1 MNNTIPNFLPTAK
14 SDEYLPSI
22 NIWTRL
28 GGLFLVGVFG
38 AAVTIS
44 TFTKYQQTVKASA
57 NVRPTGEIR
66 IVQSAI
72 EGTVKKISV
81 KENQLVKKGDVL
93 IILDDIQL
101 QNQKNQLT
109 GNIQQSQLQIR
120 QLNAQ
125 IAALNRQ
132 IATETEKN
140 KRIVASAISEVQRT
154 KRDYQDRKVAV
165 SSEWQEAQA
174 NIKIAENE
182 LLQVK
187 SELQSIQANLES
199 AEAGL
204 KAAIVKRLRYE
215 DIAKSGSISQNQL
228 EEVQLAATQQAQIVE
243 SQKATLESQKQ
254 VIQQKQQALTSA
266 IARSKKADSSLNP
279 SNAVISISEEK
290 VATER
295 ANGKTNLAR
304 LQQERESLIQRQIEI
319 QDQINNTEKELKQV
333 LTQIQKTVIRASA
346 TGTILKLEL
355 RNPGQVVNSGGAI
368 AQISPSHTPLVIKSR
383 INAADISK
391 VKVCQAKKVAECET
405 GKVKMRVSTYP
416 YPDYGTLSGAV
427 RAIATDSIASQN
439 HENTTTTPYYEI
451 TIEPEKLYLERGK
464 KQYPIQSGMEVTA
477 DIIAE
482 EETLLIFILRKAR
495 LLTDL

>member
-22 NIWTRL
+22 GIWTRL

-132 IATETEKN
+132 IATETERN
-140 KRIVASAISEVQRT
+140 QRIVASAISEVQRT

-199 AEAGL
+199 VEAGL

-243 SQKATLESQKQ
+243 SQKAKLASQKQ

-266 IARSKKADSSLNP
+266 IARSKKAASSLNP
-279 SNAVISISEEK
+279 SNAVIFISEEK

-304 LQQERESLIQRQIEI
+304 LQQEKESLIQGKIEI
-319 QDQINNTEKELKQV
+319 QNQINNTEKELQQL

-355 RNPGQVVNSGGAI
+355 RNSGQVVNLGSAI
-368 AQISPSHTPLVIKSR
+368 AQISPSYTPLIIKAR
-383 INAADISK
+383 VAAADISK
-391 VKVCQAKKVAECET
+391 VFVCNSPEIVSCRK
-405 GKVKMRVSTYP
+405 GKVKMRFSSYP
-416 YPDYGTLSGAV
+416 YPDYGILIGAV
-427 RAIATDSIASQN
+427 RSITADAILPQGNITA
-439 HENTTTTPYYEI
+439 EGYYEV
-451 TIEPEKLYLERGK
+451 TIEPENLYLQRDLQ
-464 KQYPIQSGMEVTA
+464 QYPIQAGMEVVA
-477 DIIAE
+477 DIISE
-482 EETLLIFILRKAR
+482 EESVLTFILRKTR
-495 LLTDL
+495 LLTNL